1 MMMVVSVSLMAQD
14 YHRPSKHTQRVVSGR
29 RGESEAQRTAY
40 FKKTNKDGSIMRIKV
55 KEPGQLINRIT
66 EDDRL
71 HVTMLEIEGP
81 LNDQDLKV
89 LCDLGRR
96 KELPTHELDKNGKPK
111 MRKAWLDLDLERA
124 RLRTK
129 RDLANVFQDCSFLRT
144 IILPN
149 NMTELGNYAFSSCS
163 MLENVLLPYGLEY
176 IGKSAFSYCRELK
189 EIEIPETVSEIG
201 NNAFANCSKLEEIWL
216 PEGLEEIG
224 KDAFRYSALKYID
237 LPESLRVLG
246 SGAFNSTNI
255 NHIFIPASLEQC
267 DFASFDTQYMLGY
280 EVEPG
285 NPILSSIDGV
295 LYTADRSTLLR
306 YPTKREG
313 SYVLPRETNNIDQN
327 AFRNC
332 SEIQEIILHP
342 GINEIYDNMFAYCR
356 KLTHIELPNHIRS
369 IGRRAFDHCTSLLE
383 IKLPHALETIGEHAF
398 QDCKVLREI
407 ELPRSIKVI
416 GNKAFDDC
424 DRLLS
429 VTCLAPVPPVMEKM
443 NGNTKKL
450 IIRVEESSFKLYKSD
465 KQWKKFKLYETF

>member
-1 MMMVVSVSLMAQD
+1 MSVMAQG
-14 YHRPSKHTQRVVSGR
+14 YHRPSKQTQRVVSGR

-40 FKKTNKDGSIMRIKV
+40 FKKTNKEGSIMRIKV

-81 LNDQDLKV
+81 LNEMDLKV

-111 MRKAWLDLDLERA
+111 VRKAWLDLDLERA

-129 RDLANVFQDCSFLRT
+129 RDLANVFQDCQYLRT

-149 NMTELGNYAFSSCS
+149 NMTELGNYAFSNCT
-163 MLENVLLPYGLEY
+163 MLENVMLPYGLEY

-201 NNAFANCSKLEEIWL
+201 NSAFASCSKLEEIWL
-216 PEGLEEIG
+216 PEGLEVIG
-224 KDAFRYSALKYID
+224 NEVFKYTSLKYID

-246 SGAFNSTNI
+246 SGVFNSTNI
-255 NHIFIPASLEQC
+255 NHIFIPASLSQC
-267 DFASFDTQYMLGY
+267 DFTSFDTQHMLGY

-285 NPILSSIDGV
+285 HPTLCSIDGV

-306 YPTKREG
+306 YPVKREG
-313 SYVLPRETNNIDQN
+313 SYVLPRGTNYIDPN

-342 GINEIYDNMFAYCR
+342 GIAEISDNMFSYCR
-356 KLTHIELPNHIRS
+356 KLTHVELPNNIRN

-383 IKLPHALETIGEHAF
+383 IKLPHVLESIGEHAF

-407 ELPRSIKVI
+407 VLPRTVKVI

-443 NGNTKKL
+443 NSNTKKL
-450 IIRVEESSFKLYKSD
+450 IIRVQESSYKLYKSD
-465 KQWKKFKLYETF
+465 KQWKKFKIYETF